1 MEQDLTLKHT
11 KMQRKTAYRTFLN
24 DLHTLNKHTGKRGCI
39 CSKSTLLTGFPFI

>member
-24 DLHTLNKHTGKRGCI
+24 DFHEMNRITGKRGGT
-39 CSKSTLLTGFPFI
+39 CSKSTLLIGFPFI

>member
-1 MEQDLTLKHT
+1 MRKKNLINSS

-24 DLHTLNKHTGKRGCI
+24 DLHMTNKQTGKRGGI